1 MANSQLE
8 FVLKK
13 TQTLIEDTLIIT
25 EDLLHIY
32 SIQIQLYLLHST
44 QQTHQLHSTN
54 KHTYFIPLF

>member
-32 SIQIQLYLLHST
+32 STQI
-44 QQTHQLHSTN
+44 
-54 KHTYFIPLF
+54 